1 MKTGA
6 QVFTAL
12 LFGCLAATAQAT
24 TTAAKK
30 VPYEVVSYADLN
42 LANEAD
48 AATLL
53 DRIKTAAR
61 RVCSRDVD
69 LLPLDFHNPVQR
81 CAKAATARA
90 VAEVNARSTAVVAS
104 VRP

>member
-1 MKTGA
+1 MKTLTLTL
-6 QVFTAL
+6 TAL
-12 LFGCLAATAQAT
+12 LVGCLAGTAQAT
-24 TTAAKK
+24 TAAKDA
-30 VPYEVVSYADLN
+30 PYEVVSYADLN

-53 DRIKTAAR
+53 DRIKAAAR

-90 VAEVNARSTAVVAS
+90 VAEINARSTAVVAS